1 MALGAG
7 AAHVVG
13 RVTRRTIGI
22 VCVGS
27 VVGLAGGVAF
37 GRFVEALLF
46 QVTPTDIVSLAV
58 PIVVLTVAAA
68 LAALPAAI
76 RAVRIDPAK
85 TLRTD

>member
-1 MALGAG
+1 MSS
-7 AAHVVG
+7 AASRFG
-13 RVTRRTIGI
+13 WSPSCG
-22 VCVGS
+22 VGS
-27 VVGLAGGVAF
+27 VVGLAAGVAF

-58 PIVVLTVAAA
+58 PIGVLTVAAA

-85 TLRTD
+85 TLRPESLPPAG